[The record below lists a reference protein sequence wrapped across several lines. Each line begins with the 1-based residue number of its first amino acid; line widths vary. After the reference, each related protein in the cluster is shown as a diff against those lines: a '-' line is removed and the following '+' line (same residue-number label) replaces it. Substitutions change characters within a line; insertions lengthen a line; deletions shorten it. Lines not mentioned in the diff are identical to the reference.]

1 MLTPGG
7 VQVWWIPD
15 ILAAAVYALFYS
27 VSPLYMKPYPSPS
40 GVEVG
45 EV

>member
-1 MLTPGG
+1 MLIPGG

-27 VSPLYMKPYPSPS
+27 VSPLYMRPYPSS
-40 GVEVG
+40 SSADVG